1 MGIII
6 PCIYWIKTTPP
17 NKSNQQSM
25 DIKILMLF
33 LMAFM
38 AFGLSNAKRGA
49 TEVEKSR
56 CIEPCER
63 EKQQVES
70 GNIEIERTYYYK
82 YVTYVRWAGVRYDG
96 GIFEDCTDFCID
108 RSRFL
113 AQIEH
118 NEIDSE

>member
-38 AFGLSNAKRGA
+38 AFGLSNAKRYA
-49 TEVEKSR
+49 AEVEL
-56 CIEPCER
+56 CIRPCEL
-63 EKQQVES
+63 EKEQVES
-70 GNIEIERTYYYK
+70 GERELRNTNYYK
-82 YVTYVRWAGVRYDG
+82 YVYL
-96 GIFEDCTDFCID
+96 IFEDCTNFCID

-113 AQIEH
+113 VLYSREKTFGFQRF
-118 NEIDSE
+118 SF

>member
-1 MGIII
+1 MVKR
-6 PCIYWIKTTPP
+6 IKT
-17 NKSNQQSM
+17 NFSLQ
-25 DIKILMLF
+25 
-33 LMAFM
+33 
-38 AFGLSNAKRGA
+38 SNAKRAA
-49 TEVEKSR
+49 TAVEKSR

-70 GNIEIERTYYYK
+70 GNIEIERTRYYK
-82 YVTYVRWAGVRYDG
+82 YATYVRWDGVRYDG
-96 GIFEDCTDFCID
+96 PIFEDCTDFCID